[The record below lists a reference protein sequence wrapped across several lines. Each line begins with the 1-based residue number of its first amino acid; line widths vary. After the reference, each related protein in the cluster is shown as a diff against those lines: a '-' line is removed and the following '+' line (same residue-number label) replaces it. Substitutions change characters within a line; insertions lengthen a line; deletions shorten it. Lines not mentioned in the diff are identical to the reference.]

1 MVTTRGRLAAQSGPP
16 QEGRDSKS
24 SETSKG
30 ESTIV
35 LTPFVCR
42 VDRAVAA
49 NREGKARRTNKPKFE
64 DAPASTSSS
73 SRGKRKTE
81 DTDGLAKARGKGAG
95 GRLRGMANL
104 PIELFAE
111 VCSYLGPFDLRQ
123 LALTNRRMRDFL
135 MNKEAQRIWKMALSS
150 VADLPQCPTDLNEP
164 KAATLVEPKLIGS
177 GVCVSAKHASTSI
190 LSYIYHYGQARS
202 GVYINGKHF
211 YVDVIHP
218 IVEKYK
224 SIDGR
229 NAGERVAEYTKEL
242 AEQSKDRA
250 LTGAG
255 MLKWHLHEMDLQ
267 AKQATA
273 RKNARFESV
282 KVKLVEAG
290 WDLIDI
296 PSLDSRE
303 FRDLVYKD
311 QQLTPKIWQNI
322 KPKLEPLLR
331 KKRDQRLEQERQNR
345 RWKREQAVF
354 SLYCQ
359 TAHDILSLPPG
370 PWNVLSFIPD
380 QGSITS
386 LPRVQ
391 GMLEA
396 DTETITKE
404 KWLEVEDEVG
414 TLIRRHW
421 VIILRKVLS
430 VIETGRAPPAGIPAS
445 PNEEETDQ
453 EVIDHIVA
461 IRAKLA
467 IVTASFVCKSDYCKE
482 IHWFPGVLLHGY
494 SRNPAE
500 DLSGL
505 LRACEP
511 LDPEKKKLVTH
522 MLDDL
527 GLDRESATEADAKHY
542 IQAQRW
548 YFFVKQAKQIRS
560 HPHTVIDDHDWLS
573 NKSPLI
579 RQHDEAERASLE
591 FSQTV
596 FRTQATTDPTC
607 DSQGVGGE
615 DFRLNIADREII
627 RCCKLCP
634 HDMGPLKGI
643 RTEAIT
649 LQRARAQLEKAFTHE
664 NYAE

>member
-1 MVTTRGRLAAQSGPP
+1 MVTTRGRLAAQSDPP
-16 QEGRDSKS
+16 QEGRDSES

-30 ESTIV
+30 ESTPV
-35 LTPFVCR
+35 LAPWCAALTVL
-42 VDRAVAA
+42 VVA
-49 NREGKARRTNKPKFE
+49 NREGKARRTNKPKFD
-64 DAPASTSSS
+64 DAQTSTSSS
-73 SRGKRKTE
+73 SRGKRKTD
-81 DTDGLAKARGKGAG
+81 DTHGLAKARGKGPG
-95 GRLRGMANL
+95 GMLRGMVNL

-123 LALTNRRMRDFL
+123 LALINRRMRDFL
-135 MNKEAQRIWKMALSS
+135 MNKGAKRIWKMALSS

-164 KAATLVEPKLIGS
+164 QAATLVEPKLIGS

-190 LSYIYHYGQARS
+190 LRYIYHYGRAPT

-211 YVDVIHP
+211 YVDAIHP
-218 IVEKYK
+218 IVKKYK
-224 SIDGR
+224 AIDGR

-242 AEQSKDRA
+242 AEQSNDRA

-255 MLKWHLHEMDLQ
+255 MLKWHLHEMNLQ
-267 AKQATA
+267 AEQATA

-322 KPKLEPLLR
+322 KPKLEPLLQ
-331 KKRDQRLEQERQNR
+331 KKREQRLEQERRNR
-345 RWKREQAVF
+345 RRKRGQAVF
-354 SLYCQ
+354 SLYHQ
-359 TAHDILSLPPG
+359 TARDTLSLGPD
-370 PWNVLSFIPD
+370 PWNLSSFIPD
-380 QGSITS
+380 QRSVTA

-391 GMLEA
+391 EMLEV

-404 KWLEVEDEVG
+404 QWLEVEDEVRTFIG
-414 TLIRRHW
+414 RHW
-421 VIILRKVLS
+421 IIVLRKVLY
-430 VIETGRAPPAGIPAS
+430 VIETGSAPPAGIPTN
-445 PNEEETDQ
+445 PNEEESDQ
-453 EVIDHIVA
+453 NIFDGIVA

-467 IVTASFVCKSDYCKE
+467 IVTASFVCKSDSCKE
-482 IHWFPGVLLHGY
+482 IHWFPGVFLHGFCQ
-494 SRNPAE
+494 NPAE

-505 LRACEP
+505 LRSCDP
-511 LDPEKKKLVTH
+511 LDAEKKRLVNR

-573 NKSPLI
+573 NESPLI
-579 RQHDEAERASLE
+579 RQPPRIRRATAKESAGKT
-591 FSQTV
+591 S
-596 FRTQATTDPTC
+596 
-607 DSQGVGGE
+607 DS
-615 DFRLNIADREII
+615 
-627 RCCKLCP
+627 
-634 HDMGPLKGI
+634 
-643 RTEAIT
+643 T
-649 LQRARAQLEKAFTHE
+649 
-664 NYAE
+664 